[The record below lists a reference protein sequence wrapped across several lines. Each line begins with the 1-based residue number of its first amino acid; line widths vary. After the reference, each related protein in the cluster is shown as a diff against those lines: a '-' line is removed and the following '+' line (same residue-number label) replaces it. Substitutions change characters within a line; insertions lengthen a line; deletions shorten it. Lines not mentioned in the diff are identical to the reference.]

1 MRRRT
6 VSYILLGVV
15 AAIVLFAVGA
25 IFVLTNTDWGRERV
39 RRFAVAQLQK
49 SAHGI
54 VRVGHVSGNLLN
66 GMTLDDVSITDSAG
80 KPFIKVDTVDAGYGL
95 GSLIHKHID
104 LTNVRLVHPVIVL
117 DRQPGGKWN
126 WDRIFPRDTTQHPST
141 GPGFGSWI
149 TLTNVRVV
157 DGRVTMRSP
166 WKPSD
171 TLSAHARDSVITA
184 ALSPLGRQN
193 IVRVPNGF
201 QRISDF
207 RGIYG
212 TLPLLRLAD
221 PSEPVQEI
229 QVATLRMTAEP
240 MKPPSVRVT
249 DARGTFNILHDSLY
263 FRNVYAALSG
273 SRLTGNG
280 RYNFDNDDLRLRLHA
295 DTVATNDLLWI
306 DTGIPQDGHG
316 KLDFALDWVG
326 PVSDYQ
332 ARNASLAVAGATLSG
347 DLGVTVTDTF
357 AFHDTDLKFA
367 HLDTR
372 TIQQLFPTLKSPR
385 QGYLTGR
392 MAATGG
398 FGAMH
403 VDGDVA
409 FDDPRTGTSR
419 ILAKGMVGGSDG
431 AFRAGDL
438 HITLS
443 PFRVALAKAFAPSIP
458 VDGTVTGS
466 AVLNGSTKTRM
477 AATGIDL
484 THHAPTGP
492 SHILGSAAF
501 ALGGDVPLINADLR
515 LKPLSL
521 ATVGL
526 FAPAA
531 GLHGSVTGPVKL
543 TGPMRD
549 LALDA
554 NLTTPDGGSIAA
566 RGTLDLGSR
575 QKGYDLATTMHLFDA
590 SAVSTKAPSTSL
602 SADATV
608 RGAGFDPATLHAV
621 AFAHVR
627 TSMYDSVA
635 VDSALLRASAAGGML
650 TLDTLML
657 RIPAG
662 RADIAGTFGLAQ
674 PHVGTLRYAVFV
686 DSLSTLERFIPPTDT
701 AGSVPPRPGILAARQ
716 ARASSDSSRIA
727 TKTEV
732 ERAVTGKRAPRVVVD
747 TPRAVP
753 RGQLAGTLRAQGAA
767 TGNIHTFDLNG
778 TASGENIVALGNTAK
793 AFSARYAWNTAFT
806 PQSKVSADVS
816 AIDVVAG
823 GFALDTVTLSTEY
836 KKPNG
841 TVKLAIRQ
849 DTARYYTLDAAYV
862 LNKQRNDLIL
872 DDLKLR
878 FDTVTYA
885 SVHPSRIHF
894 GPAGIQVDS
903 FDIRSPRSGQI
914 YVNGTIP
921 TNGAADVQIDVTQFD
936 IGNLLAL
943 AQSDIPAKGLVSVAM
958 HAAGT
963 REAPVFSGAFGLE
976 KFSYGTRQTPEL
988 HGRFSYANQTLT
1000 TNLDAMREGGPVI
1013 ANANGTVPIN
1023 LALAGVTGSRIPR
1036 NRTIAAAVTSDSFPL
1051 ELVPQ
1056 FTDAVANLNGRAY
1069 AHFTI
1074 GGTIDNPDVNGRLAL
1089 WNGSVKVVPLGI
1101 TLSDVATN
1109 ILLQRDTVVIDSLV
1123 ARSGGTIRVSGG
1135 VGIKSLAAPSF
1146 ALTLD
1151 ANDARVIDNDMGNL
1165 RANAHL
1171 VMNGPFNDVLVTGNA
1186 RAVRGVVYIPE
1197 SNGKQLVGAG
1207 DPALFSVLD
1216 TAIASQRALFPV
1228 QSPLLANLRM
1238 AVGVQVN
1245 RDVFVRSSEAN
1256 VEVYTEDPVEI
1267 SIDRGKQTFVL
1278 DGILLSDRGEYRFQS
1293 RRFQIKQGS
1302 ATFVNTPG
1310 LNPTLQVT
1318 GEYDVQ
1324 VPSREAIA
1332 IRIIISGTLDQP
1344 KIALES
1350 DAQPPISQTDLLSYL
1365 AFGRSSSS
1373 LLQQEGSGLTS
1384 GGTGSSN
1391 NIVGQ
1396 GAAFAAKQV
1405 SAAAL
1410 GALTDQISG
1419 QAIRSLGADFF
1430 NIAPADVQLDAASFL
1445 RGTQIEFGKYIQ
1457 TRTFLQLQF
1466 RPDPTSLK
1474 RPGFQLTHRFN
1485 EKSGYR
1491 VEASFEPRYLLKQ
1504 PSLSPDNNPTT
1515 TSAFGLFLVREWRY

>member
-6 VSYILLGVV
+6 VGLTVVGIIVALALVAV
-15 AAIVLFAVGA
+15 AAIL
-25 IFVLTNTDWGRERV
+25 ILTNTDWGRERV

-54 VRVGHVSGNLLN
+54 VHIGHVSGNLLH
-66 GMTLDDVSITDSAG
+66 GMTLDDVSITDSAV
-80 KPFIKVDTVDAGYGL
+80 KPFIKADTVVAGYGL
-95 GSLIHKHID
+95 GSLYHKHID

-117 DRQPGGKWN
+117 DRPPGGKWN
-126 WDRIFPRDTTQHPST
+126 WDRIFPRDTTQHAPT

-149 TLTNVRVV
+149 TLQNVQVV

-166 WKPSD
+166 WAPSD
-171 TLSAHARDSVITA
+171 TLSARVRDSVITA
-184 ALSPLGRQN
+184 MLSPLGRQN

-201 QRISDF
+201 QRVSDF
-207 RGIYG
+207 RDIYG

-221 PSEPVQEI
+221 PNDPVQTI

-249 DARGTFNILHDSLY
+249 EARGTFDILHDSLY
-263 FRNVYAALSG
+263 FNNVYLALAG
-273 SRLTGNG
+273 SRATGSG
-280 RYNFDNDDLRLRLHA
+280 RYNIDNNDLRLRLHG
-295 DTVATNDLLWI
+295 DTVSTNDLLWI
-306 DTGIPQDGHG
+306 DPSIPQDGHG

-332 ARNASLAVAGATLSG
+332 ARNASLAVAGATMSG
-347 DLGVTVTDTF
+347 DLGVQVTDTL
-357 AFHDTDLKFA
+357 AFHDTNLRFA

-385 QGYLTGR
+385 QGWLTGR
-392 MAATGG
+392 MAAQGG

-419 ILAKGMVGGSDG
+419 VLARGMLGASNG

-443 PFRVALAKAFAPSIP
+443 PFRVALAKALAPSIP
-458 VDGTVTGS
+458 VGGTVTGS
-466 AVLNGSTKTRM
+466 AVLNGSTKTRL
-477 AATGIDL
+477 AATNLDL
-484 THHAPTGP
+484 THHASTGV
-492 SHILGSAAF
+492 SHVLGSAAF

-515 LKPLSL
+515 LRPLSL
-521 ATVGL
+521 ATVGQ

-554 NLTTPDGGSIAA
+554 TLTTPDGGSIAA
-566 RGTLDLGSR
+566 RGTLDLASR

-590 SAVSTKAPSTSL
+590 SAVSTKAPRTSL
-602 SADATV
+602 SADATI
-608 RGAGFDPATLHAV
+608 RGAGFDPATMHAV
-621 AFAHVR
+621 ATATVR

-635 VDSALLRASAAGGML
+635 VDSALLRAAAANGML

-662 RADIAGTFGLAQ
+662 RADLAGTFGLAQ
-674 PHVGTLRYAVFV
+674 PHVGTLRYAVFL
-686 DSLSTLERFIPPTDT
+686 DSLSTLERFLPPSDT
-701 AGSVPPRPGILAARQ
+701 GTVPPRPAILAGRQ
-716 ARASSDSSRIA
+716 ARASHVQDSIA

-732 ERAVTGKRAPRVVVD
+732 ERAVTGARAPKIPVD

-753 RGQLAGTLRAQGAA
+753 RSRLAGTVQAQGTA
-767 TGNIHTFDLNG
+767 TGNIHTFNLNG
-778 TASGENIVALGNTAK
+778 TASGQNIVALGNTAK
-793 AFSARYAWNTAFT
+793 SFSARYAWNTAFT
-806 PQSKVSADVS
+806 PQSRVSADVT
-816 AIDVVAG
+816 AVQLVAG
-823 GFALDTVTLSTEY
+823 GFALDTVNLSTAY
-836 KKPNG
+836 QKPNG
-841 TVKLAIRQ
+841 TVRLAIRQ
-849 DTARYYTLDAAYV
+849 DSARTYDLNAAYV
-862 LNKQRNDLIL
+862 LNKQRNDLRL
-872 DDLKLR
+872 DNLRLR

-885 SVHPSRIHF
+885 SMHPSMIHF
-894 GPAGIQVDS
+894 GPAGIEVDS
-903 FDIRSPRSGQI
+903 LDIRSPHSGQI
-914 YVNGTIP
+914 FVDGRIP
-921 TNGAADVQIDVTQFD
+921 TKGTADVQIDVTQFD
-936 IGNLLAL
+936 IGNILAL
-943 AQSDIPAKGLVSVAM
+943 AQSDIPARGLVSVAM
-958 HAAGT
+958 HASGT
-963 REAPVFSGAFGLE
+963 REAPVMSGAFGLE
-976 KFSYGTRQTPEL
+976 RFKYGDRETPEL

-1000 TNLDAMREGGPVI
+1000 SNLDAMREGGPVI
-1013 ANANGTVPIN
+1013 ANANGTVPID
-1023 LALAGVTGSRIPR
+1023 LALTGVTGSRIPR
-1036 NRTIAAAVTSDSFPL
+1036 DRTIAATVTSDSLPL

-1056 FTDAVANLNGRAY
+1056 FTDLVANLTGRAY
-1069 AHFTI
+1069 AHFTVA
-1074 GGTIDNPDVNGRLAL
+1074 GTINDPIVNGRLAL
-1089 WNGSVKVVPLGI
+1089 WNGGVKVVPLGI
-1101 TLSDVATN
+1101 TLNDVATN
-1109 ILLQRDTVVIDSLV
+1109 IRLERDTVVIDSLV
-1123 ARSGGTIRVSGG
+1123 ARSGGPIRVHGG
-1135 VGIKSLAAPSF
+1135 LGLKTLTTPSF
-1146 ALTLD
+1146 DLALD
-1151 ANDARVIDNDMGNL
+1151 ARDARVLDNDMGNL
-1165 RANAHL
+1165 VANANL
-1171 VMNGPFNDVLVTGNA
+1171 VMKGPFDDVLVTGDA
-1186 RAVRGVVYIPE
+1186 RAVRGVIYIPE
-1197 SNGKQLVGAG
+1197 SNGKTLVGAG

-1256 VEVYTEDPVEI
+1256 VELYTENPVEV
-1267 SIDRGKQTFVL
+1267 SVDRGKQTYVV
-1278 DGILLSDRGEYRFQS
+1278 DGVLLSDRGEYRFQS

-1310 LNPTLQVT
+1310 LDPTLQIT

-1332 IRIIISGTLDQP
+1332 IRILISGTLDQP

-1365 AFGRSSSS
+1365 AFGRSSTS
-1373 LLQQEGSGLTS
+1373 LLQQEGSGLTTS
-1384 GGTGSSN
+1384 GTGSSN

-1419 QAIRSLGADFF
+1419 EAIRALGADFF
-1430 NIAPADVQLDAASFL
+1430 NIEPADVQLDAGSFL

-1457 TRTFLQLQF
+1457 TRTFLQLQV
-1466 RPDPTSLK
+1466 RPDPTSLQ
-1474 RPGFQLTHRFN
+1474 RPGFQLTHRFGDR
-1485 EKSGYR
+1485 SGYR
-1491 VEASFEPRYLLKQ
+1491 IEASFEPRYLLKQ
-1504 PSLSPDNNPTT
+1504 PTLSPDVTPTT